1 MVQVP
6 ETLFIVHEGLFKV
19 IPYALD
25 MSGVTVIGNPI
36 WLNKYE
42 LNEINFIT
50 INFMMKIKYF
60 KLVMIFI

>member
-1 MVQVP
+1 MY
-6 ETLFIVHEGLFKV
+6 LINDNL
-19 IPYALD
+19 
-25 MSGVTVIGNPI
+25 
-36 WLNKYE
+36 LNKYE